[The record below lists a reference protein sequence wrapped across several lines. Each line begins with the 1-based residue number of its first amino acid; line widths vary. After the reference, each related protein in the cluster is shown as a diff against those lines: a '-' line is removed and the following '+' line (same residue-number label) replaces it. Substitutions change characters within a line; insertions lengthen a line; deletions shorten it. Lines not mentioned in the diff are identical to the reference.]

1 MGLSSIVNK
10 ALFYTGN
17 RETRQWDYLIN
28 KYDITTEI
36 FDSRENA
43 FISAKFDSRGFEEI
57 MTHIAEGII
66 EPECRDK
73 THGFSM
79 ESIGQDEFDKAEI

>member
-1 MGLSSIVNK
+1 LGLSSIVNK

-17 RETRQWDYLIN
+17 RDERQWDYLIN
-28 KYDITTEI
+28 KYDIKTEI

-57 MTHIAEGII
+57 MTHIAEGLIS
-66 EPECRDK
+66 PECQDNTR
-73 THGFSM
+73 GFSM
-79 ESIGQDEFDKAEI
+79 ESIGKDQFDKAEL